1 MENSMMPSQQRLKL
15 DLQEKNAFYFRVLE
29 IIRNEPD
36 PKEAAKLI
44 LATVNEVWNEKII
57 ETFEPDQA
65 LNPKRKP
72 SFKRVE
78 T

>member
-1 MENSMMPSQQRLKL
+1 MENSMPSQQRLKL
-15 DLQEKNAFYFRVLE
+15 DSQERNAFYFRVLD

-36 PKEAAKLI
+36 HKEAARLI
-44 LATVNEVWNEKII
+44 LATVNEIWEEKII
-57 ETFEPDQA
+57 ETFEPDQS